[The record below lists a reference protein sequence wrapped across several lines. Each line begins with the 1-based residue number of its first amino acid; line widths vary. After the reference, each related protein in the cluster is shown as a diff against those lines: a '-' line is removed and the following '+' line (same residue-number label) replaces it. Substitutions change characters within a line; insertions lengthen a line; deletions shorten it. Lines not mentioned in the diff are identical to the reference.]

1 MNAMLSRRAAGRW
14 LAITAAFGVASALQL
29 PAIINRDVVIIG
41 GGASG
46 AYAAVRLRDD
56 YGKSIALVEM
66 REGLVSKNDPHRP
79 LAARSP
85 HWVSGINT
93 AA

>member
-1 MNAMLSRRAAGRW
+1 MLSRRAASLW
-14 LAITAAFGVASALQL
+14 LTISAAVGVTSALQL
-29 PAIINRDVVIIG
+29 PDVINRDVVIIG

-66 REGLVSKNDPHRP
+66 REGLVSKKDPHRP
-79 LAARSP
+79 LVTRSP
-85 HWVSGINT
+85 HWVSGTNT